1 MQKSS
6 SNRFLACLIIAI
18 LIGIA
23 LRTTPVWSQLFES
36 DSKRFGNSKMDI
48 RVKEI
53 ERRERSS
60 VIQIDIKSAGSSV
73 GGSFFLLCSIRDLAL
88 ERGGYRHIVK
98 IEEYP
103 KPGQML
109 VGFLRGGDENPAILG
124 PEFRKI
130 SGRDAVIDLDKFAE
144 LCGKIK

>member
-1 MQKSS
+1 MQKSF

-23 LRTTPVWSQLFES
+23 PRTTPVWSQLFES

-60 VIQIDIKSAGSSV
+60 VIQIDIKSVGSSV
-73 GGSFFLLCSIRDLAL
+73 GSSFFLLCSIRDLAL
-88 ERGGYRHIVK
+88 ARGGYRHVVK

-103 KPGQML
+103 KPSQML
-109 VGFLRGGDENPAILG
+109 IGFLHKLDEDPASLG
-124 PEFRKI
+124 PEFRAL
-130 SGRDAVIDLDKFAE
+130 SGSEAVISLDQFAE
-144 LCGKIK
+144 ICGQMK

>member
-6 SNRFLACLIIAI
+6 SNCLLVCLIIAM
-18 LIGIA
+18 LIGSA

-48 RVKEI
+48 TVKEI
-53 ERRERSS
+53 ERWERSS

-88 ERGGYRHIVK
+88 ERGGYRHVVK

-109 VGFLRGGDENPAILG
+109 IGFLRSGDEIPGSLG
-124 PEFRKI
+124 PEFQKL
-130 SGRDAVIDLDKFAE
+130 SARDAVIDLGQFAE
-144 LCGKIK
+144 LCDKMQ

>member
-6 SNRFLACLIIAI
+6 SSRLPACLIIAI
-18 LIGIA
+18 LIAIA

-48 RVKEI
+48 RVTEI

-109 VGFLRGGDENPAILG
+109 IGFLRSGEENLATLG
-124 PEFRKI
+124 PEFKKI
-130 SGRDAVIDLDKFAE
+130 SGREAVIDLDKFAE
-144 LCGKIK
+144 LCGKMK